1 VSAKQLL
8 KLLLILGIAFAICYG
23 LLAISNG
30 VAATVFDEIL
40 TAFLVIAMLL
50 SAMSIAMFTYLD
62 NISKEL
68 TELRNE
74 VTKPAYL
81 VAHQRLSDLKKEVLY
96 NGGLIVGLLLL
107 ERSIKGVSMYLM
119 FHLSADQATHVAY
132 ISMSLR
138 VALFAIS
145 VWAAT
150 TQLKGFLVAVEFREI
165 IANNR
170 K

>member
-1 VSAKQLL
+1 MSAKQFL
-8 KLLLILGIAFAICYG
+8 KLLLILGLAFAIGYG
-23 LLAISNG
+23 LLLISG
-30 VAATVFDEIL
+30 GTASTVFDEML

-50 SAMSIAMFTYLD
+50 SAMSVALFTYLD

-74 VTKPAYL
+74 VKRPAYV
-81 VAHQRLSDLKKEVLY
+81 VAQQKLSALKKEVLY
-96 NGGLIVGLLLL
+96 NGGLIVGLFLL
-107 ERSIKGVSMYLM
+107 ERSIKGVSIYLM
-119 FHLSADQATHVAY
+119 ANLSPDQASFANY
-132 ISMSLR
+132 MFISLR
-138 VALFAIS
+138 FALFSVS

-150 TQLKGFLVAVEFREI
+150 TQLKGFLVAVELRDI